1 MSDAVATTTMEWR
14 PRANPWLIALAVMLA
29 TFMVILD
36 TSIAVVALPYIAGN
50 LGATQDESTWV
61 LTSYLVA
68 NAIILP
74 ASIWFS
80 SFFGRKRFLIGCTI
94 IFTAA
99 SLLCGLATSMAMLV
113 LARVLQGLGGG
124 AMQPLSQAI
133 LLESFPPAK
142 RGAATALFGIAIVVA
157 PILGPTL
164 GGWLTDNWSW
174 RWTFYINLP
183 VGLLAFFLM
192 SWLVE
197 DPPYIRNKLAGRFDG
212 MGFALVALFLGTLQ
226 IILDKGQDADWF
238 SAIWLRWFA
247 VVCSLS
253 LIGFVVRELTAKN
266 PLVDLSVF
274 KNRNFAVSCGLF
286 GLFGFALYALITLLP
301 LFVQSLLGYTAFDAG
316 LSVSPRGIGAFVA
329 LFFVGTL
336 VGRVDSRLLAGLGFA
351 AVGLASFLLC
361 RLSLQMT
368 IGSVVL
374 PNIIAGFGIGCIF
387 VPLTTLAVGTLRNEQ
402 IGNASSL
409 QNLIRNTGGSVGLS
423 FVSTLLQRYSQTHQS
438 MMAGQMSPLN
448 PEYEQKSAV
457 LQKVFEQHFSPPDAL
472 ARAHGFLYHTLLQQS
487 EYWAFMNLFLVVACF
502 CAVSVLCVL
511 TYEKSRQVHAVA
523 AAE

>member
-1 MSDAVATTTMEWR
+1 M
-14 PRANPWLIALAVMLA
+14 
-29 TFMVILD
+29 
-36 TSIAVVALPYIAGN
+36 
-50 LGATQDESTWV
+50 
-61 LTSYLVA
+61 
-68 NAIILP
+68 
-74 ASIWFS
+74 
-80 SFFGRKRFLIGCTI
+80 
-94 IFTAA
+94 
-99 SLLCGLATSMAMLV
+99 
-113 LARVLQGLGGG
+113 
-124 AMQPLSQAI
+124 
-133 LLESFPPAK
+133 
-142 RGAATALFGIAIVVA
+142 
-157 PILGPTL
+157 
-164 GGWLTDNWSW
+164 
-174 RWTFYINLP
+174 
-183 VGLLAFFLM
+183 
-192 SWLVE
+192 
-197 DPPYIRNKLAGRFDG
+197 
-212 MGFALVALFLGTLQ
+212 
-226 IILDKGQDADWF
+226 
-238 SAIWLRWFA
+238 
-247 VVCSLS
+247 
-253 LIGFVVRELTAKN
+253 RELTAKN
-266 PLVDLSVF
+266 PLVDLRVF
-274 KNRNFAVSCGLF
+274 KNRNFAVSCVLF

-316 LSVSPRGIGAFVA
+316 LSVSPRGFGAFAA
-329 LFFVGTL
+329 LFFVGAL

-448 PEYEQKSAV
+448 PEYEQKSAA
-457 LQKVFEQHFSPPDAL
+457 LQKVFEQHFSAPDAV

-487 EYWAFMNLFLVVACF
+487 AYWAFVNLFLVVACF

-511 TYEKSRQVHAVA
+511 TFEKSRKVHAMA

>member
-1 MSDAVATTTMEWR
+1 MSDTASTSAIEWR

-74 ASIWFS
+74 ASTWFS

-99 SLLCGLATSMAMLV
+99 SLLCGLATSMTMLV

-174 RWTFYINLP
+174 RWAFYINLP
-183 VGLLAFFLM
+183 VGLIAFFLM

-197 DPPYIRNKLAGRFDG
+197 DPPYIRSKLAGRFDG
-212 MGFALVALFLGTLQ
+212 MGFAMVALFLGTLQ

-247 VVCSLS
+247 VVCILTF
-253 LIGFVVRELTAKN
+253 IGFIVRELTAKN
-266 PLVDLSVF
+266 PLVDLRVF

-286 GLFGFALYALITLLP
+286 ALFGFALYALITLLP
-301 LFVQSLLGYTAFDAG
+301 LFLQSLLGYTAFDAG
-316 LSVSPRGIGAFVA
+316 LSVSPRGFGAFAA
-329 LFFVGTL
+329 LFFVGAL
-336 VGRVDSRLLAGLGFA
+336 VGKVDSRLLAGLGFA

-457 LQKVFEQHFSPPDAL
+457 LQKVFEQRFSPPDAL
-472 ARAHGFLYHTLLQQS
+472 ARVHDFLYHTLLQQS
-487 EYWAFMNLFLVVACF
+487 EYWAFVDLFLVVAAF

-511 TYEKSRQVHAVA
+511 TFEKSRKVHAMA